1 MTIKYTK
8 KTNELGQ
15 DYIEMI
21 SEDGTISFV
30 PIDPSN
36 SDYQRYL
43 NPDSENGTI
52 SQDTNLKNRGQY
64 DR

>member
-52 SQDTNLKNRGQY
+52 S
-64 DR
+64 